1 MMITGLHSSLFL
13 AAAEFSVAPGRL
25 ITISTLGIAFLL
37 FLIMHLKIHSFISL
51 LVAAIAIGIGIGM
64 PPDLILTSINTGVS
78 TTLQG
83 IALLVGI
90 GSMFGAILETTGGAE
105 TITDKILKIFG
116 EKKAIWALGIAGLI
130 VGIPVFFDAALLIII
145 PLAFGLARK
154 TGNSTL
160 MFGVPLLAGLSVAHA
175 FLPPTPGPII
185 VATNLGVDLG
195 YVILIGLACATVAMI
210 CGGPLY
216 GKIINKK
223 IHAQLP
229 ENYATEQKEQNDKKK
244 PSFGLVISI
253 ILIPLILILLN
264 TVSNALVGQEGHE
277 WLIPARPVLAFIGAP
292 AISLLIVTLFSM
304 WVLGTRN
311 GYTREELGNV
321 MSKSLLPVGMI
332 LLVTAGGGVLRFIFE
347 NSGIGIIISDFVTA
361 NNLPI
366 ILVAFLVTGAIRISL
381 GSATVAMMM
390 GSGILATMPV
400 IHTLNQWQLACITL
414 AVAGGASICSH
425 FNDSG
430 FWLVKSL
437 FNLTEK
443 QTLRTWTVMTTICGT
458 VGFLV
463 AWVIFIFV

>member
-1 MMITGLHSSLFL
+1 MINANLHSNLFL
-13 AAAEFSVAPGRL
+13 LTTEFSVTPSRL
-25 ITISTLGIAFLL
+25 IMISILGIAFLL
-37 FLIMHLKIHSFISL
+37 YLIMHLKIHSFISL
-51 LVAAIAIGIGIGM
+51 LVAAIAIGIGVGM
-64 PPDLILTSINTGVS
+64 PPDMIIQSINIGVS

-90 GSMFGAILETTGGAE
+90 GSMFGAILEITGGAE
-105 TITDKILKIFG
+105 TITNKILKVFG

-145 PLAFGLARK
+145 PLSFGLARK
-154 TGNSTL
+154 TKSSTL
-160 MFGVPLLAGLSVAHA
+160 VYGIPLLAGLLVAHS

-195 YVILIGLACATVAMI
+195 YVILIGLLCASITMV

-216 GKIINKK
+216 GKYITKK
-223 IHAQLP
+223 IHAPLP
-229 ENYATEQKEQNDKKK
+229 DSYAKEENKSDRQP

-253 ILIPLILILLN
+253 ILIPLVLILLN
-264 TVSNALVGQEGHE
+264 TVSNALVGQDGYE
-277 WLIPARPVLAFIGAP
+277 WIAPARPILAFIGAP

-304 WVLGTRN
+304 WALGTRN
-311 GYTREELGNV
+311 RFTREELGNV

-347 NSGIGIIISDFVTA
+347 DSGLGVLISTFVVD

-366 ILVAFLVTGAIRISL
+366 MLVAFLIAGAIRISL

-390 GSGILATMPV
+390 ASGILATMP
-400 IHTLNQWQLACITL
+400 IIGTFNQFQLACITL

-437 FNLTEK
+437 FHLTEK
-443 QTLRTWTVMTTICGT
+443 ETLKTWTVMTTICGT
-458 VGFLV
+458 LGFMI
-463 AWVIFIFV
+463 AWIVFLFV